1 MISVLAVVSMILL
14 TVAAAAVFIVRGRRR
29 DLNVSYLDN
38 ASVSRQWLMQHQ
50 ADDHS

>member
-1 MISVLAVVSMILL
+1 MVSVLAVVSMLCL
-14 TVAAAAVFIVRGRRR
+14 TIAAAAYLRRGRRR
-29 DLNVSYLDN
+29 DLTVSYLDN